1 METQTIGL
9 AVAFIAGILS
19 FLSPCVLPL
28 VPSYASLITG
38 MSLEELTARDESATG
53 RRRALLLNGGFFIL
67 GFSAVFIAL
76 GASATLLGSL
86 FARYSDWVG
95 RIGGVFI
102 MLLGLHVLGVLRI
115 PGAARERRFQFG
127 GRPAGLTGSGLA
139 GVAFGAGWTP
149 CIGPVLGA
157 ILTLSATRGSLG
169 EGVALLSV
177 YSAGLAVPFL
187 ATTLALDRFLGA
199 LRRFRRWLPWV
210 SRVSGALLLLVGALL
225 ASGAFTLLASYL
237 ARLTPAFLLEYL

>member
-1 METQTIGL
+1 MEPQTVGL
-9 AVAFIAGILS
+9 AVAFAAGILS

-38 MSLEELTARDESATG
+38 MSLEDLTAQGGNATG
-53 RRRALLLNGGFFIL
+53 RRTALLLNGGFFIL

-76 GASATLLGSL
+76 GASATLLGSV
-86 FARYSDWVG
+86 FIRYSDWVG
-95 RIGGVFI
+95 RIGGVLI

-115 PGAARERRFQFG
+115 PGAHREWRVRFA
-127 GRPAGLTGSGLA
+127 GRPAGFTGSGLA

-157 ILTLSATRGSLG
+157 ILTLAATRGSLP
-169 EGVALLSV
+169 EGVALLGV

-187 ATTLALDRFLGA
+187 ATTLALDRFLSA

-210 SRVSGALLLLVGALL
+210 TRLSGALLLVVGALL
-225 ASGAFTLLASYL
+225 ASGAFTLLASHL
-237 ARLTPAFLLEYL
+237 TRFTPAFLLEHL